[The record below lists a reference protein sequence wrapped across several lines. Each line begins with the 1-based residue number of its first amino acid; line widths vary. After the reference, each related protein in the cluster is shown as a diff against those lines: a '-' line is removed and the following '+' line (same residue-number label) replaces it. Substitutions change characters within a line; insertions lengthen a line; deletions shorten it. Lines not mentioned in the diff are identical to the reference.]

1 MTLPPGPWPQHPQG
15 VPPPNPRPIRGSR
28 VAIGIGA
35 AIGAHVLSIALGIGI
50 GALGIGF
57 GALFTASD
65 HLGAALAAITI
76 GQLLVFVGCLAVG
89 IVLLARGDRGIGLGL
104 LIGWAVGVIVLP
116 VVGFS
121 VCVAVFSG
129 AMG

>member
-1 MTLPPGPWPQHPQG
+1 
-15 VPPPNPRPIRGSR
+15 
-28 VAIGIGA
+28 
-35 AIGAHVLSIALGIGI
+35 
-50 GALGIGF
+50 
-57 GALFTASD
+57 
-65 HLGAALAAITI
+65 
-76 GQLLVFVGCLAVG
+76 VG